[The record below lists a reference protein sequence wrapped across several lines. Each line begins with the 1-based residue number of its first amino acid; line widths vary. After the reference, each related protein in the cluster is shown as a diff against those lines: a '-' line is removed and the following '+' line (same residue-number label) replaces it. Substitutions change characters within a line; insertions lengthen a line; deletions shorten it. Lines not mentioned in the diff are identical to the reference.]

1 MDTLTQILL
10 CLATAAIGW
19 TFSKLKTNRE
29 KKDGDSSLVNRTVS
43 DSLETIEK
51 LNSNYNRLVL
61 ELAEEK
67 SKNLKLLD
75 EKNRL
80 LQKIQY
86 LETELK
92 NKKS

>member
-10 CLATAAIGW
+10 CFATAAITW
-19 TFSKLKTNRE
+19 FFTNLKTKRQ
-29 KKDGDSSLVNRTVS
+29 KKDSDSSLVNKTVS

-75 EKNRL
+75 EKNKL

-86 LETELK
+86 LENELK
-92 NKKS
+92 NKKL